1 MPYRHDKKP
10 KRVTDKGGNFSPLLT
25 DLSKALCYP
34 THDLI
39 TTELDANGFKMT
51 LFIRFSTTL
60 MIKNKE

>member
-10 KRVTDKGGNFSPLLT
+10 KRVTDKGGHFSPLLT
-25 DLSKALCYP
+25 DLSKALGYP

-39 TTELDANGFKMT
+39 TTELDAHGFKMM
-51 LFIRFSTTL
+51 LFIWFSTTL